1 METHMF
7 QMGNE
12 VREGGLAFLG
22 IRKCRQETNNNQHT
36 IKLLDLILMT
46 T

>member
-1 METHMF
+1 MF

-12 VREGGLAFLG
+12 VGEGDLAFLY
-22 IRKCRQETNNNQHT
+22 IRKQVNADRRQITTQHT

-46 T
+46 A